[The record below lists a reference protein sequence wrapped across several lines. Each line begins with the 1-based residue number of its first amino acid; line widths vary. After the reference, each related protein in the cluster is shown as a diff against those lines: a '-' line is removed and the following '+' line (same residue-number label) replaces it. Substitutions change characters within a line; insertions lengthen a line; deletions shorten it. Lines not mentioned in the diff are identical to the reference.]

1 MATVQKP
8 LFDGILE
15 AMTPNAT
22 LDAKGLA
29 CPMPVV
35 KARLEIEKLGPGDVL
50 EVIATDP
57 GSVSDFDNWTKMSG
71 HELLSSEQDDGV
83 YRYLIKKGA
92 ATG

>member
-1 MATVQKP
+1 VTTA
-8 LFDGILE
+8 
-15 AMTPNAT
+15 NAQ

-35 KARLEIEKLGPGDVL
+35 KARLELDKLAIGDVL

-71 HELLSSEQDDGV
+71 HELVSSGEDDGV
-83 YRYLIKKGA
+83 YTYLIRKGA
-92 ATG
+92 